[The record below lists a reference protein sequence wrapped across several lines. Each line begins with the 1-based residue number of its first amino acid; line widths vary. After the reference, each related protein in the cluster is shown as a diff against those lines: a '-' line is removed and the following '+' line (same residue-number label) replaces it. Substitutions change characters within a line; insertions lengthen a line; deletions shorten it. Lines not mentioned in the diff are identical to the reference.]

1 MTVSPPKDTTTDIG
15 PHPSNNEGSI
25 TSSKPLPSVN
35 TLFLW
40 DFDWTIVDCNSDEYV
55 PSQFLGDAET
65 NRRLR
70 DLIETHGPAKWHD
83 CVASLVNACMERCEG
98 GREKCSKSD
107 ICEAA
112 ANMPYL
118 ADVKGAL
125 EDVSKDDTCGQA
137 IVSDGNDVFIGAFLK
152 ENGMEDW
159 FTHGIETN
167 FGRWEKKRENSSDGD
182 GDVEDVLFS
191 VVHQSTKY
199 GGHSSSCPPNLCKS
213 QVLRESLLP
222 NTSRIDIESPLEEDG
237 GSNTKRRPRIVYVGD
252 GSNDAC
258 PALHVLNEDDV
269 LLARNGKRISNPNN
283 KIGSQEDANPDE
295 LTESNEGSSFPIL
308 SVLKKAKEKRGL
320 VPKCRVYAWNS
331 GKELRALVRS
341 LLDET

>member
-1 MTVSPPKDTTTDIG
+1 MEESE
-15 PHPSNNEGSI
+15 EGK
-25 TSSKPLPSVN
+25 TC
-35 TLFLW
+35 T
-40 DFDWTIVDCNSDEYV
+40 
-55 PSQFLGDAET
+55 
-65 NRRLR
+65 
-70 DLIETHGPAKWHD
+70 
-83 CVASLVNACMERCEG
+83 
-98 GREKCSKSD
+98 KSD
-107 ICEAA
+107 ICKAA

-118 ADVKGAL
+118 VDVKGAL

-152 ENGMEDW
+152 ENGMEHW

-167 FGRWEKKRENSSDGD
+167 FGRWEKKRENNSDGD
-182 GDVEDVLFS
+182 DVEDNVFT

-222 NTSRIDIESPLEEDG
+222 NTSRIGNNSPLEED

-258 PALHVLNEDDV
+258 PALNVLNENDI
-269 LLARNGKRISNPNN
+269 LLARDGKRISKPNT
-283 KIGSQEDANPDE
+283 KTGSQEDTIAHDD
-295 LTESNEGSSFPIL
+295 LAGSNEGSSFPIL
-308 SVLKKAKEKRGL
+308 SVLKKAKEKKGL

-331 GKELRALVRS
+331 GNELRTLVRS